1 MKFHPM
7 NRRARQTGFT
17 LTEMLVAIV
26 IIIVLATVTFAVTRK
41 MIARAES
48 ATAMS
53 NLRQSGTILFT
64 SALEKN
70 NRFSFFSGGASGGF
84 DERAYNIVRAYL
96 GNPQAAWNN
105 QIQNRA
111 DIMHWNPKKV
121 PPNNF
126 HWNCFAVNFTDVRDF
141 GVTWE
146 VQNGRQDG
154 SNGRVLYIPTVSR
167 PESYPILIDSS
178 TAAGKEIFR
187 VGVVA
192 TELPGMRNDGKANAF
207 FLDGSAKALD
217 RQALKAAGF
226 TKAYDNRT
234 TPPVLINL

>member
-1 MKFHPM
+1 MKSDSM
-7 NRRARQTGFT
+7 NRRARPTGFT
-17 LTEMLVAIV
+17 LTEILVAIV
-26 IIIVLATVTFAVTRK
+26 IIILLATISIALTRN
-41 MIARAES
+41 MLARAAS

-53 NLRQSGTILFT
+53 NLRQSGSILV
-64 SALEKN
+64 SNALEKN

-111 DIMHWNPKKV
+111 DIMHWNPKKL
-121 PPNNF
+121 PPGNF
-126 HWNCFAVNFTDVRDF
+126 HWDCFAINFTDVRDF
-141 GVTWE
+141 GVVWE
-146 VQNGRQDG
+146 VQNGRPDG

-192 TELPGMRNDGKANAF
+192 TELPGMRNNGKANAF

-217 RQALKAAGF
+217 RQDLKAAGF

-234 TPPVLINL
+234 TPPVVINL